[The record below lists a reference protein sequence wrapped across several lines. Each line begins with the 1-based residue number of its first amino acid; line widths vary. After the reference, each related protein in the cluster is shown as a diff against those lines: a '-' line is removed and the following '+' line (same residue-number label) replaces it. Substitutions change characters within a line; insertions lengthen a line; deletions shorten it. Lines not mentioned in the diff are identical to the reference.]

1 MEPPRNTV
9 GAVLVLTLI
18 AVLAEAAGMPATPCA
33 GIEVADPLALERLL
47 AESDPLSGDARL
59 VVSWKVELD
68 GTADAS
74 LPARLGAR
82 GVQPW
87 LALTFRAP
95 APLAASGE
103 ALEREVSAAATIA
116 GSAPAETRF
125 MVVWSNLSQA
135 DPASRW
141 EQYAFLLKRA
151 AAAIAGAR
159 GEPAVVTMA
168 LPPDESV
175 LRRLYAAG
183 IAAYI
188 EALSL
193 APEAQASL
201 AETLRVLAALDPGRP
216 VILSGVPMRAP
227 GVPALAAAADLASR
241 GLAAVLFS
249 AESLDATVLAPL
261 LVMAREFA
269 GDLAA
274 GAAVQVSD
282 GGRAWAFVR
291 SNDLGQRLVVEV
303 PETAGPVTVTIAD
316 GALRRPQ
323 VIALTP
329 GTAPKISGFRVGRD
343 AVDVTLSGAQPLT
356 ILRLDRLSAK
366 ELQGAAEAQVVI
378 GERSL
383 PVEEILRKLQA
394 REDAQARR
402 LAAYIANVTEKLRY
416 RSGTEVETTEVT
428 TSGAYFFKR
437 GEPPDWAWEKILL
450 DGVRWQGQHPLEL
463 QRVQPQR
470 AASLP
475 LEISLTPAY
484 RYRLLGVAEVL
495 GRPCWVVGFEPSDP
509 SQAAGLYRGRVWID
523 RELFA
528 RVRSETVQIGLTG
541 VVISNQETVDF
552 SPVDA
557 AGQAAGWQR
566 DSFVL
571 PTRSTGQRLERVAG
585 FTVQVERSVTMEDIN
600 INPSDFEAR
609 RHTAYRSEAR
619 MVRETPDGLRFLGK
633 VAGSDTRSVEAPDLD
648 TFFLVAGAF
657 YDKSLDYP
665 LPIVGVDYFTESL
678 FGTGAQAQV
687 LASPLISGS
696 IAQPSLFG
704 SRWTAGAS
712 LIGLMV
718 MGDETQ
724 YRDGEEVK
732 AETVKHGTAGLGLF
746 VGRTLGNFA
755 EIKLTYALAYDRF
768 ASAKDTA
775 DSFVVPQSTPTHT
788 AGVEF
793 AVRRWGWSFVAEG
806 EASRRDQWSFWGMP
820 GNPEYDPAQ
829 KEYARYRA
837 SIGKTFWLRESSKL
851 SFQIDYLGG
860 SDLDRFSKYGFGPLA
875 DSRVNGYQ
883 SGLITATTAG
893 GVHVNY
899 AFTAKDIIQLHLN
912 GDAVWVTDKASGL
925 DNRLLSGVGVGGLL
939 MGPWETIVNFDV
951 GVPVAGPAN
960 GITALILVL
969 RKIS

>member
-665 LPIVGVDYFTESL
+665 LPIVGVAYFTESL

-851 SFQIDYLGG
+851 SFQIDCLGG

>member
-1 MEPPRNTV
+1 ML
-9 GAVLVLTLI
+9 ALALI
-18 AVLAEAAGMPATPCA
+18 AAWADAAGMPATPCA
-33 GIEVADPLALERLL
+33 GIEVADPVALERLL
-47 AESDPLSGDARL
+47 AESEPLGGDTRL

-87 LALTFRAP
+87 LALTFRTP
-95 APLAASGE
+95 APLTVGGE
-103 ALEREVSAAATIA
+103 ALEREVSTAATIA
-116 GSAPAETRF
+116 GSAPPDTRF
-125 MVVWSNLSQA
+125 IVVWSNLAQA
-135 DPASRW
+135 DPDSRW

-159 GEPAVVTMA
+159 GEPAVVTTA

-193 APEAQASL
+193 APVAQASL
-201 AETLRVLAALDPGRP
+201 PETLRVLAALDPGRP
-216 VILSGVPMRAP
+216 VILSGVSMLAP
-227 GVPALAAAADLASR
+227 GGAALAAAADLASR
-241 GLAAVLFS
+241 GVAAVLFS
-249 AESLDATVLAPL
+249 AEKLEATMLAPL

-274 GAAVQVSD
+274 GAPVRVSD
-282 GGRAWAFVR
+282 GARAWAFVR
-291 SNDLGQRLVVEV
+291 GNDLGQRLVVEA
-303 PETAGPVTVTIAD
+303 PNTAGPVTVTIAD

-323 VIALTP
+323 AIAVAP
-329 GTAPKISGFRVGRD
+329 GAAPQISGFRVGRD
-343 AVDVTLSGAQPLT
+343 AVDVTLTGAQPLT

-366 ELQGAAEAQVVI
+366 ELHGEAESQIVI

-383 PVEEILRKLQA
+383 PVEEILRRLQA

-402 LAAYIANVTEKLRY
+402 LAAYIANLTEKLRY
-416 RSGTEVETTEVT
+416 RPGTEVETTEVT

-437 GEPPDWAWEKILL
+437 GEAPDWVWERILL
-450 DGVRWQGQHPLEL
+450 DGVRWRGQHPLEL

-484 RYRLLGVAEVL
+484 RYRLLGVAEVS
-495 GRPCWVVGFEPSDP
+495 GRSCWVVGFEPSDP
-509 SQAAGLYRGRVWID
+509 SHAAGLYRGRVWID

-528 RVRSETVQIGLTG
+528 RVRSEAVQTGLTG

-552 SPVDA
+552 LPVDA
-557 AGQAAGWQR
+557 TGQVAAWQR

-571 PTRSTGQRLERVAG
+571 PIRSTGQRLERIVG
-585 FTVQVERSVTMEDIN
+585 STVQVERSVTMADIS

-609 RHTAYRSEAR
+609 RHAAYRSEAR

-633 VAGSDTRSVEAPDLD
+633 VAGSDARSVEAPDLD
-648 TFFLVAGAF
+648 TFFLVAGTF

-665 LPIVGVDYFTESL
+665 LPIVGVAYFTESL

-687 LASPLISGS
+687 LATPLISGS
-696 IAQPSLFG
+696 IAQPSVFG

-712 LIGLMV
+712 LTGLLF

-746 VGRTLGNFA
+746 LGRTLGNFA
-755 EIKLTYALAYDRF
+755 EIKLTYAVTYDRF
-768 ASAKDTA
+768 GRAKDTA
-775 DSFVVPQSTPTHT
+775 DSFVVPQTTSTQTG
-788 AGVEF
+788 GVEF
-793 AVRRWGWSFVAEG
+793 AVRRWGWSFVADG
-806 EASRRDQWSFWGMP
+806 EASRRDEWSFWGMS
-820 GNPEYDPAQ
+820 GNPEYDAAQ
-829 KEYARYRA
+829 KDYARYRA
-837 SIGKTFWLRESSKL
+837 SIGKTFWSRESSKL

-883 SGLITATTAG
+883 SGLITASNAG

-899 AFTAKDIIQLHLN
+899 AFTAKDVIQLHVN

-939 MGPWETIVNFDV
+939 MGPWETIVNFDL